1 MKLNLDLPLIIV
13 TGILLAIGAVWYVVA
28 GSR

>member
-1 MKLNLDLPLIIV
+1 MKLKMDLPLIIV
-13 TGILLAIGAVWYVVA
+13 TGIVLAIGAVWYVIA